1 MRFDGKT
8 AIITGGA
15 NGIGAGCVQRL
26 AQEGANV
33 MIADI
38 DDAGAS
44 ALVAELEDAAG
55 TVQYTHTDV
64 TNRAAVEALF
74 DATVAAFGTVD
85 ILVNNAA
92 YIHKDGAIA
101 NFLDYTDEAWEITL
115 GVNLYGLFYCSQTA
129 ARLMAKQGSG
139 GAIINMSSGGA
150 TRAHRHLF
158 GYDTTKG
165 GIEAAT
171 RSMALDLAGL
181 NIRVNAVVP
190 GSTKVENGT
199 VVSGNPIPPS
209 ETIPLPRQ
217 GTPDDVA
224 GAVAFLAS
232 DDAAYITGARIV
244 VDGGMDAQLR
254 TPSVD
259 FRYDYSEYLKRQE

>member
-1 MRFDGKT
+1 MRFTGKT
-8 AIITGGA
+8 AVITGGA
-15 NGIGAGCVQRL
+15 KGIGAGCVRRL

-38 DDAGAS
+38 DDTSAQ
-44 ALVAELEDAAG
+44 ALVSELDGAAG
-55 TVQYTHTDV
+55 TVQYIHTDI
-64 TNRAAVEALF
+64 TKREAVEALF
-74 DATVAAFGTVD
+74 AATVEAFGAVD

-92 YIHKDGAIA
+92 YVHKEGAIA
-101 NFLDYTDEAWEITL
+101 NFLEYTDKAWEITL

-129 ARLMAKQGSG
+129 ARLMAKRGQGG
-139 GAIINMSSGGA
+139 VIINMSSGGA
-150 TRAHRHLF
+150 TRAHRHMF

-190 GSTKVENGT
+190 GSTKVDSGT

-232 DDAAYITGARIV
+232 DDAVYITGSRVV

-259 FRYDYSEYLKRQE
+259 FRYDYSAFT

>member
-1 MRFDGKT
+1 MRFEGKT
-8 AIITGGA
+8 AVITGGA
-15 NGIGAGCVQRL
+15 NGIGAGCVRRL
-26 AQEGANV
+26 AQEGANI

-38 DDAGAS
+38 DDKGAKT
-44 ALVAELEDAAG
+44 LVADLEEAAG
-55 TVQYTHTDV
+55 TAQYTRTDV
-64 TNRAAVEALF
+64 TSREAVQTLFDTTVEA
-74 DATVAAFGTVD
+74 FGAVD

-92 YIHKDGAIA
+92 YVHKEDAIA
-101 NFLDYTDEAWEITL
+101 NFLEYTDSAWEATL
-115 GVNLYGLFYCSQTA
+115 GVNLFGLFYCSQIA
-129 ARLMAKQGSG
+129 ARLMARRGKG
-139 GAIINMSSGGA
+139 GVIINMSSGGA
-150 TRAHRHLF
+150 TRAHRHMF

-171 RSMALDLAGL
+171 RSMALDLASL

-190 GSTKVENGT
+190 GSTRVEKGT
-199 VVSGNPIPPS
+199 VVGGTPIPPA

-217 GTPDDVA
+217 GTPEDIA

-232 DDAAYITGARIV
+232 DDAAYITGSRIF

-259 FRYDYSEYLKRQE
+259 FKFDYRAFT

>member
-1 MRFDGKT
+1 MRFEGKT
-8 AIITGGA
+8 AVITGGA
-15 NGIGAGCVQRL
+15 NGIGAGCVRRL

-38 DDAGAS
+38 DDRGAQ
-44 ALVAELEDAAG
+44 ALVAELKAAAG
-55 TVQYTHTDV
+55 NVQYARTDV
-64 TNRAAVEALF
+64 TVRPSVQALF
-74 DATVAAFGTVD
+74 DATVEALGAVD

-92 YIHKDGAIA
+92 YVHMDGAIA
-101 NFLDYTDEAWEITL
+101 NFLEYTDEAWKTTL
-115 GVNLYGLFYCSQTA
+115 DVNLSGLFYCAQIA
-129 ARLMAKQGSG
+129 ARLMAKQGRG
-139 GAIINMSSGGA
+139 GVIINMSSGGA
-150 TRAHRHLF
+150 TRAHRHMF

-171 RSMALDLAGL
+171 RAMALDLAQL

-190 GSTKVENGT
+190 GSTRVDNGT
-199 VVSGNPIPPS
+199 VISGAVIPPS

-217 GTPDDVA
+217 GTPEDIA
-224 GAVAFLAS
+224 GTVAFLAS
-232 DDAAYITGARIV
+232 DDAAYITGSRIF

-259 FRYDYSEYLKRQE
+259 FRYDFSSFV

>member
-1 MRFDGKT
+1 MRFEGKT
-8 AIITGGA
+8 AVITGGA
-15 NGIGAGCVQRL
+15 NGIGAGCVRRL

-38 DDAGAS
+38 DDKGAK
-44 ALVAELEDAAG
+44 ALVAELEEAAG
-55 TVQYTHTDV
+55 TVQYTQTDV
-64 TNRAAVEALF
+64 TSREAVQALF
-74 DATVAAFGTVD
+74 DATVDSFDTVD

-92 YIHKDGAIA
+92 YVHKEDAVA
-101 NFLDYTDEAWEITL
+101 NFLEYTDEAWEITL
-115 GVNLYGLFYCSQTA
+115 GVNLFGLFYCSQVA
-129 ARLMAKQGSG
+129 ARLMAKRGKG
-139 GAIINMSSGGA
+139 GVIINMSSGGA
-150 TRAHRHLF
+150 TRAHRHMF

-171 RSMALDLAGL
+171 RSMALDLAQL

-190 GSTKVENGT
+190 GNTKVDNGT

-217 GTPDDVA
+217 GTPEDIA

-232 DDAAYITGARIV
+232 DDAAYITGARIF

-259 FRYDYSEYLKRQE
+259 FKYDFSAFT

>member
-1 MRFDGKT
+1 MRFEGKT
-8 AIITGGA
+8 AVITGGA

-26 AQEGANV
+26 AQEGANI

-38 DDAGAS
+38 DDNS
-44 ALVAELEDAAG
+44 ANALITELADSAG
-55 TVQYTHTDV
+55 TVKYTKTDV
-64 TNRAAVEALF
+64 TKRDAVQTLF
-74 DATVAAFGTVD
+74 DATIEAFGAVD

-92 YIHKDGAIA
+92 YVHKSDATV
-101 NFLDYTDEAWEITL
+101 NFLEYSDEAWDITL
-115 GVNLYGLFYCSQTA
+115 GINLSGMFYCSQIA
-129 ARLMAKQGSG
+129 ARLMAKRGEG
-139 GAIINMSSGGA
+139 GVIINMSSGGA
-150 TRAHRHLF
+150 SRAHRHMF

-181 NIRVNAVVP
+181 NIRVNAVIP
-190 GSTKVENGT
+190 GSTRVDNGT
-199 VVSGNPIPPS
+199 VVGGGNPIPPS

-217 GTPDDVA
+217 GTPDDIA

-232 DDAAYITGARIV
+232 DDASYITGSRIF

-259 FRYDYSEYLKRQE
+259 FRSDYSNFT

>member
-15 NGIGAGCVQRL
+15 NGIGASCVRRL

-38 DDAGAS
+38 ADDS
-44 ALVAELEDAAG
+44 ANELIATLDDVAG
-55 TVQYTHTDV
+55 TVKYTDTDV
-64 TNRAAVEALF
+64 TKRDAVQSLF
-74 DATVAAFGTVD
+74 DATIEAFGAVD

-92 YIHKDGAIA
+92 YVHQSDAIV
-101 NFLDYTDEAWEITL
+101 NFLEYTDKAWDITL
-115 GVNLYGLFYCSQTA
+115 GVNLSGLFYCSQIA
-129 ARLMAKQGSG
+129 ARLMAKRGKG
-139 GAIINMSSGGA
+139 GVIVNMSSGGA
-150 TRAHRHLF
+150 SRAHRHMF

-171 RSMALDLAGL
+171 RAMALDLAHL
-181 NIRVNAVVP
+181 NIRVNVVVP
-190 GSTKVENGT
+190 GSTKVDNGT

-209 ETIPLPRQ
+209 DTIPLERQ
-217 GTPDDVA
+217 GTPEDIA
-224 GAVAFLAS
+224 GTVAFLAS
-232 DDAAYITGARIV
+232 DDATYITGTRIF

-259 FRYDYSEYLKRQE
+259 FRYDFSRFT

>member
-1 MRFDGKT
+1 MRFEGKT
-8 AIITGGA
+8 AVITGGA
-15 NGIGAGCVQRL
+15 NGIGAGCTRRL
-26 AQEGANV
+26 AQEGANI

-38 DDAGAS
+38 DDAGAT
-44 ALVAELEDAAG
+44 ALIAELDDAAG
-55 TVQYTHTDV
+55 TVHYTKTDV
-64 TNRAAVEALF
+64 TKRDAVQALF
-74 DATVAAFGTVD
+74 DATIEAFGAVD

-92 YIHKDGAIA
+92 YVHKDGAIA
-101 NFLDYTDEAWEITL
+101 NFLEYTDEAWEITL
-115 GVNLYGLFYCSQTA
+115 GVNLSGLFYCSQIA
-129 ARLMAKQGSG
+129 ARLMAKRGQGG
-139 GAIINMSSGGA
+139 VIINMSSGGA
-150 TRAHRHLF
+150 TRAHRHMF

-171 RSMALDLAGL
+171 RAMALDLAHL
-181 NIRVNAVVP
+181 NIRANIVVP
-190 GSTKVENGT
+190 GSTKVDNGT

-217 GTPDDVA
+217 GTPEDVA

-232 DDAAYITGARIV
+232 DDASYITGSRIY

-259 FRYDYSEYLKRQE
+259 FRYDFSKFT